1 MKTLL
6 FILTLSTLTAKEFTV
21 KLIECRTDSLTVTY
35 IDKDNDA
42 IFDSLIINDCG
53 MVTKLR
59 LKETMTVGRPELED
73 YTNGTFEVRLVNYND
88 FHNDAYFQVRLV
100 NQDTIYG
107 YWEHTMGSYKLE
119 WK

>member
-21 KLIECRTDSLTVTY
+21 KLTDCISVTY
-35 IDKDNDA
+35 IDKNEDA
-42 IFDSLIINDCG
+42 TFDSLIIDECG
-53 MVTKLR
+53 MITR
-59 LKETMTVGRPELED
+59 LKLKDTLTVGKPDIED
-73 YTNGTFEVRLVNYND
+73 YTNGTFEVRLVNYNN

-107 YWEHTMGSYKLE
+107 YWEHIMGSYKLE

>member
-21 KLIECRTDSLTVTY
+21 ELTDCISVTY
-35 IDKDNDA
+35 IDKNEDA
-42 IFDSLIINDCG
+42 TFDSLIIDECG
-53 MVTKLR
+53 MITR
-59 LKETMTVGRPELED
+59 LKLKDTMTVGKPDIED

-100 NQDTIYG
+100 NQDTIFG
-107 YWEHTMGSYKLE
+107 YWEHVMGSYKLE